1 MSDLLI
7 RYLAFFGPRR
17 EPASVKFAPGLNI
30 VCGASDTGKSFI
42 SESIDFMLGQEDP
55 VRDIPE
61 RAGYDRIRLLVDS
74 DTHEPLTLDRS
85 VEGGNYLA
93 YSEELFEG
101 EPTSQAR
108 TLRYKHAASRTD
120 TLSYELLERVGFAGR
135 TLRRNAAGKTRSL
148 SFRDLARLC
157 VVTEEEIQRRSSPVL
172 SGQWVAATAEYA
184 AFKLMLTGVDD
195 SALVSSNDSPA
206 RRDRDSGKLELLD
219 QMVAELQSEL
229 DEAGIEEEE
238 LLEQED
244 KLKASIQNR
253 TASLQ
258 SVQKELNSLMS
269 SRAEAAKAL
278 RDSKA
283 RMIEINELVGRFSL
297 LDEHYDTDLQRL
309 NAVHESG
316 SLFVHLEKKPCP
328 LCGALPGD
336 QHLDGDCDGNAE
348 AVVQAARAE
357 MNKIIRLRRELAETL
372 SSLRSEFD
380 ELEGGLA
387 PLQASYD
394 GYDAEL
400 GEVAAPAVS
409 EERSS
414 YNELMTELSEVRVS
428 LDKIESLK
436 KLMQRRG
443 DLEDESGID
452 DGDTGNTKTQIS
464 KFVLDEFAQTIQS
477 ILEEWDFPNV
487 SRVYFDETKKD
498 IVISGKDRGSTG
510 KGLRAITHAAFT
522 IGLME
527 FCREHG
533 LPHPGFIVLDSPL
546 LAYWKPEGSDDD
558 LRGTDLKENFY
569 RYLMGISKENQVI
582 VIENEHPPDF
592 VAKEVPVTIF
602 TKNPNSGRY
611 GLFPPPIE

>member
-7 RYLAFFGPRR
+7 KYLAFFGPHRA
-17 EPASVKFAPGLNI
+17 PASLKFKRGLNI

-42 SESIDFMLGQEDP
+42 SESIDFMLGQEEP

-61 RAGYDRIRLLVDS
+61 RAGYDRIRLLLDS
-74 DTHEPLTLDRS
+74 DTHQPLTLDRS

-101 EPTSQAR
+101 DPTTEAR
-108 TLRYKHAASRTD
+108 TLRYKHAASRDD

-206 RRDRDSGKLELLD
+206 RRDRNSGKLELLD
-219 QMVAELQSEL
+219 QMVAELQFEL
-229 DEAGIEEEE
+229 DEAGIEEEK
-238 LLEQED
+238 LLEQKD
-244 KLKASIQNR
+244 KLKASIQDR
-253 TASLQ
+253 TATLQ

-283 RMIEINELVGRFSL
+283 RMIEISELVGRFEL
-297 LDEHYDTDLQRL
+297 LDEHYNTDLQRL
-309 NAVHESG
+309 NAVYESG
-316 SLFVHLEKKPCP
+316 SLFVHLEKKQCP
-328 LCGALPGD
+328 LCGALPGA
-336 QHLDGDCDGNAE
+336 QHLEGDCEGNAE

-372 SSLRSEFD
+372 SSLHSEYA

-387 PLQASYD
+387 PLQASYN

-400 GEVAAPAVS
+400 GAVTAPAVS

-414 YNELMTELSEVRVS
+414 YNALMKELSEVRVS
-428 LDKIESLK
+428 LEKIENLK
-436 KLMQRRG
+436 KLMQRRD
-443 DLEDESGID
+443 DLEDEGGTENDGIE
-452 DGDTGNTKTQIS
+452 NTKTQIS
-464 KFVLDEFAQTIQS
+464 TSVLDEFAKTIQS
-477 ILEEWDFPNV
+477 ILEEWDYPDV
-487 SRVYFDETKKD
+487 SRVYFDESKKD

-527 FCREHG
+527 FCRERG

-558 LRGTDLKENFY
+558 LSGTGLKENFY
-569 RYLMGISKENQVI
+569 RYLMGISKKNQVI

-592 VAKEVPVTIF
+592 VGKEIPVTVF

-611 GLFPPPIE
+611 GFFPPR

>member
-17 EPASVKFAPGLNI
+17 EPASLKFEPGLNI

-74 DTHEPLTLDRS
+74 DKHQPLTLDRS
-85 VEGGNYLA
+85 VEGGNYFA

-101 EPTSQAR
+101 EPTTEAR
-108 TLRYKHAASRTD
+108 TLRYKHAASRND
-120 TLSYELLERVGFAGR
+120 TLSHELLERVGFAGR

-157 VVTEEEIQRRSSPVL
+157 VITEEEIQRRGSPVL

-195 SALVSSNDSPA
+195 SAPVSSNDSPA

-219 QMVAELQSEL
+219 QMVAEIQSEL
-229 DEAGIEEEE
+229 DEAGVEEGE
-238 LLEQED
+238 LLEQEE
-244 KLKASIQNR
+244 KLKASIQDR

-258 SVQKELNSLMS
+258 SVQKELNFLMS

-283 RMIEINELVGRFSL
+283 RMVEINELVGRFNL
-297 LDEHYDTDLQRL
+297 LDEHYNTDLQRL

-316 SLFVHLEKKPCP
+316 SLFVHLEKKQCP
-328 LCGALPGD
+328 LCGALPGH
-336 QHLDGDCDGNAE
+336 QHLEGDCDGNAE
-348 AVVQAARAE
+348 AVVRAARGE
-357 MNKIIRLRRELAETL
+357 MNKINQLRRELAETL
-372 SSLRSEFD
+372 SSLRSEYA

-387 PLQASYD
+387 ALQASYNSF
-394 GYDAEL
+394 DAEL

-414 YNELMTELSEVRVS
+414 YNALITELSKVRVS
-428 LDKIESLK
+428 LEKIESLR

-443 DLEDESGID
+443 DLEVEGGPD
-452 DGDTGNTKTQIS
+452 DGAKGATRTQIS

-477 ILEEWDFPNV
+477 ILQEWDYPDV
-487 SRVYFDETKKD
+487 SRVYFDEAKKD
-498 IVISGKDRGSTG
+498 IVISGKDRCSTG

-527 FCREHG
+527 FCRERG
-533 LPHPGFIVLDSPL
+533 LPHPGFIILDSPL
-546 LAYWKPEGSDDD
+546 LAYWKPEGSEDD

-569 RYLMGISKENQVI
+569 RYLMGISKENQI
-582 VIENEHPPDF
+582 ILIENEHPPDF
-592 VAKEVPVTIF
+592 VEKEVPVIVF

-611 GLFPPPIE
+611 GFFPSG

>member
-17 EPASVKFAPGLNI
+17 KPASMKFERGLNI

-74 DTHEPLTLDRS
+74 DTHPPLALDRS
-85 VEGGNYLA
+85 VEGDNYLA

-101 EPTSQAR
+101 EPTTESR

-120 TLSYELLERVGFAGR
+120 TLSYELLERVGFSGR

-148 SFRDLARLC
+148 SFRDLTRLC
-157 VVTEEEIQRRSSPVL
+157 VVTEEEIQRRGSPVL

-195 SALVSSNDSPA
+195 SALISSNDSPA
-206 RRDRDSGKLELLD
+206 RRGRDSGKLELLD

-244 KLKASIQNR
+244 KLKASIQDR

-269 SRAEAAKAL
+269 SRAEAAKEL

-283 RMIEINELVGRFSL
+283 RMIEISELVGRFNL
-297 LDEHYDTDLQRL
+297 LDDHYNTDLQRL

-316 SLFVHLEKKPCP
+316 SLFVYLEKKRCP

-336 QHLDGDCDGNAE
+336 QHLDGDCDGNAV

-372 SSLRSEFD
+372 SSLRSEYAT
-380 ELEGGLA
+380 LESGLA

-394 GYDAEL
+394 GFDAEL
-400 GEVAAPAVS
+400 GQVAAPAVS

-414 YNELMTELSEVRVS
+414 YNALMTELSEVHLS
-428 LDKIESLK
+428 LEKIESLK

-443 DLEDESGID
+443 VLEDEGGTD
-452 DGDTGNTKTQIS
+452 DGTTGNTKTQIP
-464 KFVLDEFAQTIQS
+464 KFVLDEFAQTVQA
-477 ILEEWDFPNV
+477 ILEAWDYPDV
-487 SRVYFDETKKD
+487 SRVYFDESKKD
-498 IVISGKDRGSTG
+498 LVISGKDRGSTG

-527 FCREHG
+527 FCRERG

-546 LAYWKPEGSDDD
+546 LAYWKPEGTDDD
-558 LRGTDLKENFY
+558 LRGTDLKEKFY

-582 VIENEHPPDF
+582 IIENEHPPDF
-592 VAKEVPVTIF
+592 VEKEIPVTVF

-611 GLFPPPIE
+611 GFFPPQ

>member
-17 EPASVKFAPGLNI
+17 EPASLKFERGLNI
-30 VCGASDTGKSFI
+30 ICGASDTGKSFI
-42 SESIDFMLGQEDP
+42 SESIDFMLGQQDP

-74 DTHEPLTLDRS
+74 DAHQPLTLDRS

-101 EPTSQAR
+101 EPTTEAR

-135 TLRRNAAGKTRSL
+135 TLRRNTAGKTRSL

-157 VVTEEEIQRRSSPVL
+157 VITEEEIQRRTSPVL

-184 AFKLMLTGVDD
+184 AFKLMITGVDD
-195 SALVSSNDSPA
+195 TALVSSNDSPA

-229 DEAGIEEEE
+229 DEAGIQEEE
-238 LLEQED
+238 LLEQEN
-244 KLKASIQNR
+244 KLTVSIEDR

-258 SVQKELNSLMS
+258 SVQRELNSLMN
-269 SRAEAAKAL
+269 SRAEAVKEL

-283 RMIEINELVGRFSL
+283 RMIEINELVGRFNL

-309 NAVHESG
+309 NFIHESG
-316 SLFVHLEKKPCP
+316 SLFVHLEKKQCP

-336 QHLDGDCDGNAE
+336 QHQDGDCDGNAE
-348 AVVQAARAE
+348 SVVQAARAE
-357 MNKIIRLRRELAETL
+357 MNKIVRLRRELAQTL
-372 SSLRSEFD
+372 SSLHSEFD
-380 ELEGGLA
+380 ELNDGLV
-387 PLQASYD
+387 PLQANYD

-400 GEVAAPAVS
+400 GKVAAPAVL

-414 YNELMTELSEVRVS
+414 YNMLMTELSEVRVS
-428 LDKIESLK
+428 LDKVESLK

-443 DLEDESGID
+443 DLEDEGGTDDSG
-452 DGDTGNTKTQIS
+452 TGNTKTQIS

-477 ILEEWDFPNV
+477 ILEEWDYPDA
-487 SRVYFDETKKD
+487 SRVFFDETKKD

-527 FCREHG
+527 FCRERG

-582 VIENEHPPDF
+582 VIENEHPPKF
-592 VAKEVPVTIF
+592 VIDKMPVTVF

-611 GLFPPPIE
+611 GLFPPT

>member
-7 RYLAFFGPRR
+7 RYLAFLGPRR
-17 EPASVKFAPGLNI
+17 EPASLKFERGLNI

-74 DTHEPLTLDRS
+74 DTHQPLTLDRS
-85 VEGGNYLA
+85 VEGGNYSA
-93 YSEELFEG
+93 YSEEVFEG
-101 EPTSQAR
+101 EPTTEAR
-108 TLRYKHAASRTD
+108 ILRYKHAASRDD
-120 TLSYELLERVGFAGR
+120 TLSYELLKRVGFTGR

-157 VVTEEEIQRRSSPVL
+157 VVTEEDIQRRSSPVL
-172 SGQWVAATAEYA
+172 SGQWVTATAEYA

-195 SALVSSNDSPA
+195 SALVSSNDTSG

-229 DEAGIEEEE
+229 DEAGVEEEE

-244 KLKASIQNR
+244 KLKASIQDR

-258 SVQKELNSLMS
+258 SVQKELS
-269 SRAEAAKAL
+269 SIMNNRAEAAKAL

-297 LDEHYDTDLQRL
+297 LDDHYNTDLQRL

-328 LCGALPGD
+328 LCGALPRD
-336 QHLDGDCDGNAE
+336 QHLDSDCDGNAE

-372 SSLRSEFD
+372 SSLRSEFT
-380 ELEGGLA
+380 ELESGLA

-414 YNELMTELSEVRVS
+414 YNALMTELSEVRVS
-428 LDKIESLK
+428 LEKIESLK

-443 DLEDESGID
+443 DLENEGGPD
-452 DGDTGNTKTQIS
+452 DGGTGNVKTQIS
-464 KFVLDEFAQTIQS
+464 KFILDEFAQTIQS
-477 ILEEWDFPNV
+477 ILEEWDYPGV
-487 SRVYFDETKKD
+487 SRVYFDEAKKD
-498 IVISGKDRGSTG
+498 IVISGKERGGTG

-527 FCREHG
+527 FCRERD

-546 LAYWKPEGSDDD
+546 LAYWKPEGKDDD

-582 VIENEHPPDF
+582 VIENEHPPEF
-592 VAKEVPVTIF
+592 VGKETPVTIF
-602 TKNPNSGRY
+602 TKNPGSGRY
-611 GLFPPPIE
+611 GLFPLNE

>member
-7 RYLAFFGPRR
+7 KYLAFFGPGR
-17 EPASVKFAPGLNI
+17 EPASLNFDRGLNI
-30 VCGASDTGKSFI
+30 ICGASDTGKSFI
-42 SESIDFMLGQEDP
+42 SESIDFMLGQADP

-61 RAGYDRIRLLVDS
+61 RAGYDRIRILLDS
-74 DTHEPLTLDRS
+74 DTHQPLTLDRS

-101 EPTSQAR
+101 EPTTEAR
-108 TLRYKHAASRTD
+108 TLRYKHSASRTD

-135 TLRRNAAGKTRSL
+135 TLRRNAAGNTRSL

-219 QMVAELQSEL
+219 QMVAEIQAEL
-229 DEAGIEEEE
+229 DEEGIEEEE
-238 LLEQED
+238 LQEQES
-244 KLKASIQNR
+244 KLKASIRDR

-269 SRAEAAKAL
+269 NRAEAAKAL

-283 RMIEINELVGRFSL
+283 RMIEIDELVGRFNL
-297 LDEHYDTDLQRL
+297 LDEQYDTDLQRL

-316 SLFVHLEKKPCP
+316 SLFVHLEKKRCP

-336 QHLDGDCDGNAE
+336 QHPDDDCDGNAE
-348 AVVQAARAE
+348 AVVQAALAE

-372 SSLRSEFD
+372 SSLRLEYD
-380 ELEGGLA
+380 ELESGLVA
-387 PLQASYD
+387 LQASYD

-409 EERSS
+409 KERIS
-414 YNELMTELSEVRVS
+414 YNALMTELSEVRVS

-436 KLMQRRG
+436 KLMQRRD
-443 DLEDESGID
+443 DLEDEGGAD
-452 DGDTGNTKTQIS
+452 DGGADNTRTQIS

-477 ILEEWDFPNV
+477 ILEEWDYPDV

-498 IVISGKDRGSTG
+498 LVISGKDRGSTG

-527 FCREHG
+527 FCRERG

-546 LAYWKPEGSDDD
+546 LAYWKPEGLDDD

-569 RYLMGISKENQVI
+569 RYLMGISKENQII

-592 VAKEVPVTIF
+592 VTKEMPITVF

-611 GLFPPPIE
+611 GFFPPM